1 MFRAVKLLC
10 DTSPSVN
17 PTRAEDLGD
26 DDASVQVRR
35 LQHRCPRKGRRWW
48 GRLCTG
54 GCRGISASSSQFCYD
69 PKIALKKIKSI
80 KETK

>member
-35 LQHRCPRKGRRWW
+35 LQHRCPREGSPVVGEAVHGRM
-48 GRLCTG
+48 
-54 GCRGISASSSQFCYD
+54 
-69 PKIALKKIKSI
+69 
-80 KETK
+80 